1 MAVPAP
7 GAARGARGE
16 TRSRRT
22 PRAAP
27 GAGTA
32 IGGDH
37 PRGSQGG
44 PRRLLTFERVG
55 EGGKLHALPVE
66 EAHTLPGA
74 PGTGVE
80 QQSGGELDASRGV
93 GPEELDPRRQPAG
106 RTEGGGN
113 FVDRG
118 ELPPDEDSD
127 PRLPGRRPARYWRR
141 FHPAPRRL
149 HPRGVGC
156 SAVVARRCQG
166 GVPLTDTLRIWGGSV
181 ADVLIISLA
190 VIDQRV
196 WRYFGARGRKGRPLA
211 GNTGHFTPA
220 PAAPSPCTGTGDA
233 STTAGSERP

>member
-1 MAVPAP
+1 ADRWPVRNRR
-7 GAARGARGE
+7 GGARGE

-106 RTEGGGN
+106 RTEGGGD

-141 FHPAPRRL
+141 FHPAPRRP

-166 GVPLTDTLRIWGGSV
+166 GFPLTDTFERLLKAEEGHVDWLEAQLHQIGEIGYE
-181 ADVLIISLA
+181 
-190 VIDQRV
+190 
-196 WRYFGARGRKGRPLA
+196 RYLSQQIREEK
-211 GNTGHFTPA
+211 
-220 PAAPSPCTGTGDA
+220 
-233 STTAGSERP
+233 

>member
-1 MAVPAP
+1 ADRWPVRNRR
-7 GAARGARGE
+7 GGARGE

-106 RTEGGGN
+106 RTEGGGD

-166 GVPLTDTLRIWGGSV
+166 GVPLTDTIRYLTLVGEGMLELDRPEDALRYLDQ
-181 ADVLIISLA
+181 ALA
-190 VIDQRV
+190 IAATNPDLS
-196 WRYFGARGRKGRPLA
+196 FPMLA
-211 GNTGHFTPA
+211 HAGKA
-220 PAAPSPCTGTGDA
+220 
-233 STTAGSERP
+233 TALVRLNRRAEALR

>member
-32 IGGDH
+32 IGGGH

-106 RTEGGGN
+106 RTAGGGD

-166 GVPLTDTLRIWGGSV
+166 GVPLTDTFLLLYRHAKGYRTHVLV
-181 ADVLIISLA
+181 ALCALSLLSCIVLT
-190 VIDQRV
+190 
-196 WRYFGARGRKGRPLA
+196 YTRPTWAFFLL
-211 GNTGHFTPA
+211 
-220 PAAPSPCTGTGDA
+220 PSRA
-233 STTAGSERP
+233 WEF